1 MLQYAIS
8 QDNTTQYILDQIVEK
23 SGFEKDVTIRI
34 LGSLTPIFGLPEFG
48 YPLSEECSQASWTY
62 LANMFL
68 SELTDPE
75 NMFAISSKCIFEFIV
90 NFFIKKRPQNF
101 FSVFDSSGKI
111 PDGIYADTYEFCE
124 RLEKF
129 YAGQFGFTC
138 DSGPPE
144 GVTLPFSLS
153 SLRGLINIPY
163 GNTIAYGSFPGCI
176 NVKKD
181 FEIGDVH
188 NPYNISHIYG
198 QYVRLSINPNFSN
211 IGGDKETRLAGIIA
225 SGGLLKPI
233 IDQVFNS
240 SAILSDV
247 RQLSKIWKLK
257 NN

>member
-101 FSVFDSSGKI
+101 FQCLILLGKY
-111 PDGIYADTYEFCE
+111 PMESTQTPMNFA
-124 RLEKF
+124 
-129 YAGQFGFTC
+129 
-138 DSGPPE
+138 
-144 GVTLPFSLS
+144 
-153 SLRGLINIPY
+153 
-163 GNTIAYGSFPGCI
+163 
-176 NVKKD
+176 KD
-181 FEIGDVH
+181 
-188 NPYNISHIYG
+188 
-198 QYVRLSINPNFSN
+198 
-211 IGGDKETRLAGIIA
+211 
-225 SGGLLKPI
+225 
-233 IDQVFNS
+233 
-240 SAILSDV
+240 
-247 RQLSKIWKLK
+247 
-257 NN
+257 